1 MKVVYHIIYHESY
14 MKSYVINDKSYHLS
28 GCKKGCA
35 LQTKSDICIVGEN
48 GSYNLLENGFA
59 WDEPK
64 HASLSE
70 VALFNKLV

>member
-1 MKVVYHIIYHESY
+1 M
-14 MKSYVINDKSYHLS
+14 SYHLS